1 MCVKD
6 EGTLKE
12 LPLQNLS
19 YLNKNVPV
27 SIWTFS
33 LKKQKMVP
41 KKKTL
46 TREVRSRTCRAD
58 LQSQKKRKEEVK
70 ELHGAV
76 IVCKPHTADP
86 GDDL

>member
-1 MCVKD
+1 MD
-6 EGTLKE
+6 F
-12 LPLQNLS
+12 LPEKA
-19 YLNKNVPV
+19 KNGA
-27 SIWTFS
+27 
-33 LKKQKMVP
+33 K